1 MTRVHQRENG
11 KMTGSTVLSL
21 YDDTPC
27 DVLQRRTGSPQF
39 VAVDRCTSTMDLV
52 HQLAADGAAH
62 GTAVVAEEQGAGRG
76 RTGKSWVS
84 ERDAGVWVSVLLR
97 HSSANAPAT
106 GVLSLRTGLELANAL
121 DVFSDRSIQLKWPND
136 LLVGG
141 LKLAGILTEARW
153 RGDQLEWI
161 VVGVGVN
168 VLKTA
173 ERTPIAMLMPGT
185 RRSDV
190 LISTIQCVLRAA
202 GHAGDLTVA
211 ELARFATRDFAVGRE
226 VQAPIAGTVLGV
238 TERGGVRIRTA
249 TGDAIAVAGS
259 LVFRSPLAE

>member
-1 MTRVHQRENG
+1 M
-11 KMTGSTVLSL
+11 MTGRTVLSL

-27 DVLQRRTGSPQF
+27 DVLQRRAGSPQLF
-39 VAVDRCTSTMDLV
+39 AVDRCASTMDLV
-52 HQLAADGAAH
+52 HQLAADGADH
-62 GTAVVAEEQGAGRG
+62 GAAVVAEEQGAGRG
-76 RTGKSWVS
+76 RTGKSWAS
-84 ERDAGVWVSVLLR
+84 ERGAGVWVSVLLR
-97 HSSANAPAT
+97 RSAATASAT

-121 DVFSDRSIQLKWPND
+121 DVYSDATIQLKWPND

-161 VVGVGVN
+161 VVGVGIN
-168 VLKTA
+168 VFSSA
-173 ERTPIAMLMPGT
+173 GQTPVAMLKPGT

-202 GHAGDLTVA
+202 DQGGDLTA
-211 ELARFATRDFAVGRE
+211 DELTRFRSRDLAVGRE

-238 TERGGVRIRTA
+238 TARGGVRILTA

>member
-1 MTRVHQRENG
+1 M
-11 KMTGSTVLSL
+11 MTGSTVLSL

-27 DVLQRRTGSPQF
+27 DVLQRRTGSPQLF
-39 VAVDRCTSTMDLV
+39 AVDRCASTMDLV

-76 RTGKSWVS
+76 RTGNSWVS
-84 ERDAGVWVSVLLR
+84 ERGAGVWVSVLLR
-97 HSSANAPAT
+97 RSAATASAT

-121 DVFSDRSIQLKWPND
+121 DVFSVTTIQLKWPND
-136 LLVGG
+136 LFIGG

-161 VVGVGVN
+161 VVGVGIN
-168 VLKTA
+168 VLPTA
-173 ERTPIAMLMPGT
+173 DQTPVATLKPGT

-190 LISTIQCVLRAA
+190 LVSATKCVLRAA
-202 GHAGDLTVA
+202 DHAGDLTA
-211 ELARFATRDFAVGRE
+211 DELARFATRDLAVGRE

-238 TERGGVRIRTA
+238 TARGGVRIRTA
-249 TGDAIAVAGS
+249 TGDAIALAGS
-259 LVFRSPLAE
+259 LVFRSSLTE